1 MTSNQS
7 LPLKHS
13 KSVRSLA
20 AHDDVPLFVVG
31 DPASLHFRFHP
42 NGRLHSLRSGPDFLI
57 NLLFGCPLAGGL
69 HRLYV
74 EVDREGRRDV
84 FPVIGAGSCA
94 DFSADDDRAVW
105 RVEEGGIAIT
115 AILVPDPTR
124 ARWSLEVSLE
134 NRSADAVH
142 WRAFHGLDV
151 GLTSPSAARIN
162 EAYASQYIDHKALD
176 HPAFGKVVASR
187 QNLAVNGKN
196 PILLQACLGGCL
208 EFATDARDVFGGAV
222 ARSEPLPS
230 CLQAGGALLPGIRQG
245 ESSYVALRSK
255 PLTVPSGED
264 SRCSF
269 VGIYMADHPE
279 SSSAKCLDWLEKNGA
294 KHDALL
300 ASGTS
305 FTKHVPCSATG
316 NAALSIFDRPRV
328 VQGEAIDEQEMK
340 TWFPGDWDV
349 VERSPGGD
357 LWSFFTGED
366 ARHVV
371 TRAKESVMAR
381 PHATILRSGGGLYP
395 QPDQM
400 TTTCFAAGVFN
411 SLLSSGHPSFH
422 RLFSYPRESL
432 GLIASAGQRIWIRD
446 QYGWLLLGVPSF
458 FEMGLSDVRWCYR
471 LPGRTVEVRV
481 AVDPQQSRCR
491 LDVRVAS
498 GPAAEFLVTHGLV
511 GGINE
516 YDEPAE
522 LEIDQRNAVVRVCAA
537 EESPFRKLNKLAAF
551 NIAVDDPSAV
561 AEIGGAECL
570 EGGSPNHAML
580 VVRTKKVSRF
590 GIGITAESCAGEEAG
605 TTGYDWSGVAS
616 ALRLRGRSDA
626 VSRLNRCL
634 PWFVHNAM
642 IHFSV
647 PHGIEQYNGG
657 AWGTRDVTQGAVE
670 MLLAL
675 GRHETCRQV
684 LLDIFAHQY
693 EGGHQWPQWFM
704 LDPFGG
710 IQQSHSHGDIPLW
723 PLKALCDYLEASADF
738 GILDEPV
745 AWTRYE
751 DGSLTDRRSPLA
763 KHLEDSLAW
772 LRRNCSPGTALLRY
786 KDGDW
791 DDSLQPAKPEFR
803 DRLVSSWTV
812 ALCYQVLRRM
822 EEVCRRSGRTLAGLD
837 GFADGVCRDFHR
849 FLVIDGVVCGFF
861 LFDADSALA
870 GQPLLHP
877 SDRLTGIRYRLIP
890 MTRSMLAGLFTP
902 EEAERHCRLI
912 ADHLLAA
919 DGARLM
925 DRPPTYKG
933 GISEIFQRAESS
945 SCFSREIGIMY
956 VHAHLRYIEALACMG
971 KADAML
977 EAFNKANPAGIS
989 ASVPHALPRQAN
1001 AYFSSSDA
1009 AVATR
1014 YEASARYDEI
1024 KSGKIPVEG
1033 GWRIYSSGP
1042 GIFLHL
1048 ALTRMAGIRR
1058 HYDTVVLDPVLPRS
1072 LDGLEV
1078 RMPWHDR
1085 FLTARFTVKSCEHT
1099 PQSATLNGTALAPL
1113 ALSANPYRTGG
1124 WLLDAKHFDSLLKEG
1139 ENLLEVTL

>member
-1 MTSNQS
+1 MTTT
-7 LPLKHS
+7 LPS
-13 KSVRSLA
+13 EQQRSIRSLA
-20 AHDDVPLFVVG
+20 AHDDLPLFVVG

-42 NGRLHSLRSGPDFLI
+42 NGRLHSLRSGSDLMI

-69 HRLYV
+69 YRLYV
-74 EVDREGRRDV
+74 EVEQAGRRDV
-84 FPVIGAGSCA
+84 VPVIGAGSRA
-94 DFSADDDRAVW
+94 DFSADDDQAMW
-105 RVEEGGIAIT
+105 RVEQVDIAIAAT
-115 AILVPDPTR
+115 LVPDPKQT
-124 ARWSLEVSLE
+124 RWSLEVSLE
-134 NRSADAVH
+134 NRGTDSVR

-187 QNLAVNGKN
+187 QNLAVNGKH
-196 PILLQACLGGCL
+196 PLLLQACLGGCR
-208 EFATDARDVFGGAV
+208 EFATDARDVFGGAI

-230 CLQAGGALLPGIRQG
+230 CLQAGGPPLQGTRQG
-245 ESSYVALRSK
+245 ESSYVALRSE
-255 PLTVPSGED
+255 PVTVPSGEE

-269 VGIYMADHPE
+269 VGIYADDHHEP
-279 SSSAKCLDWLEKNGA
+279 SSAKCLEWLGKNGA
-294 KHDALL
+294 KHNALP
-300 ASGTS
+300 ASDTS
-305 FTKHVPCSATG
+305 FTKHGPRSAKG
-316 NAALSIFDRPRV
+316 VAFSIFDSPRV
-328 VQGEAIDEQEMK
+328 VHGEAMDEQELK
-340 TWFPGDWDV
+340 TMFPGAWDV

-357 LWSFFTGED
+357 LWSFFTGDD

-371 TRAKESVMAR
+371 TLAKEAAMAR
-381 PHATILRSGGGLYP
+381 PHATILRSGRGIYP
-395 QPDQM
+395 EPDQM

-422 RLFSYPRESL
+422 RLLSYPRESL
-432 GLIASAGQRIWIRD
+432 GLIASSGQRIWIRD
-446 QYGWLLLGVPSF
+446 QSGWLLLGVPSF
-458 FEMGLSDVRWCYR
+458 FEMGLADVRWCYR
-471 LPGRTVEVRV
+471 LPSRTVEVRV
-481 AVDPQQSRCR
+481 AVDTQQSQCR
-491 LDVRVAS
+491 LDARVVS
-498 GPAAEFLVTHGLV
+498 GPAAEFLITHGLV
-511 GGINE
+511 GGVNE

-522 LEIDQRNAVVRVCAA
+522 LEIDHQAAVARVRASA
-537 EESPFRKLNKLAAF
+537 DSMFRKLDKTAAF
-551 NIAVDDPSAV
+551 KIAVDAPSV
-561 AEIGGAECL
+561 GTEIGGAECL
-570 EGGSPNHAML
+570 DGGSPNHAML
-580 VVRTKKVSRF
+580 VVRTKKVSHF
-590 GIGITAESCAGEEAG
+590 GIGITAESCAGDM
-605 TTGYDWSGVAS
+605 TGVTDDDWSGMAT

-657 AWGTRDVTQGAVE
+657 AWGTRDVTQGSVE

-675 GRHETCRQV
+675 GRHKTCRQV
-684 LLDIFAHQY
+684 LLDVFSHQY
-693 EGGHQWPQWFM
+693 EDGHQWPQWFM
-704 LDPFGG
+704 LDPFGK

-738 GILDEPV
+738 GILDEMV

-751 DGSLTDRRSPLA
+751 DGSLTDRRSALA
-763 KHLEDSLAW
+763 EHLEDSLAW
-772 LRRNCSPGTALLRY
+772 LRHNCSPGTALLRY

-803 DRLVSSWTV
+803 ERLVSSWTV
-812 ALCYQVLRRM
+812 ALCYQVLRRL

-837 GFADGVCRDFHR
+837 GFADDVRRDFHR
-849 FLVIDGVVCGFF
+849 FLVIDGAVCGFF
-861 LFDADSALA
+861 LFDADSAVA

-877 SDRLTGIRYRLIP
+877 ADWLTGIRYRLIP

-902 EEAERHCRLI
+902 EEAEHHCRLI
-912 ADHLLAA
+912 ADHLMAA

-925 DRPPTYKG
+925 DRPPIYRG
-933 GISEIFQRAESS
+933 GVSEIFQRAESS

-956 VHAHLRYIEALACMG
+956 VHAHLRYIEAMACMG

-977 EAFNKANPAGIS
+977 EAFNKANPAGLS

-1014 YEASARYDEI
+1014 YEATSRYDEI
-1024 KSGKIPVEG
+1024 KSGKMPVEG

-1042 GIFLHL
+1042 GIFLNL
-1048 ALTRMAGIRR
+1048 VLTRMAGIRR
-1058 HYDTVVLDPVLPRS
+1058 HYETVVLDPVLPRS

-1078 RMPWHDR
+1078 RMPWQDR
-1085 FLTARFTVKSCEHT
+1085 FLAARFTVESGEHT
-1099 PQSATLNGTALAPL
+1099 PRSATLNGTALTPL

-1124 WLLDAKHFDSLLKEG
+1124 WLLDAKHFESLLKEG
-1139 ENLLEVTL
+1139 ENQLEVTL